1 MTMHDHSLIESY
13 VLDHFSTDRHN
24 KVVQT
29 TLTKIFWDF
38 EGLGI
43 FIYIYIQSIRSI
55 SFPRTC
61 PFLKLL
67 MAQWMVTYC

>member
-1 MTMHDHSLIESY
+1 MTMRDHSLFESY

-29 TLTKIFWDF
+29 TSTKIFWDF

-43 FIYIYIQSIRSI
+43 YGV
-55 SFPRTC
+55 
-61 PFLKLL
+61 FLSKWVRGL
-67 MAQWMVTYC
+67 MSP